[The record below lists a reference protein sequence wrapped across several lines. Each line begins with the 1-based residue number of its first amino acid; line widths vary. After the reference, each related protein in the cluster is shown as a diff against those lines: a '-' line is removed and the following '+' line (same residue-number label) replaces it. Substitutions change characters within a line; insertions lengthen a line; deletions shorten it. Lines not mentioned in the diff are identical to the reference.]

1 MFIFFIKDIA
11 LNRANLYN
19 IDRRY
24 IMENKMLN
32 ECENDFCDLNPE
44 KICDN
49 CCKCIETDKNY
60 KIIKITKVISDEE

>member
-1 MFIFFIKDIA
+1 MFIFYEIILLLIVVSCIIKKEIGM
-11 LNRANLYN
+11 YN
-19 IDRRY
+19 KVI
-24 IMENKMLN
+24 N

-60 KIIKITKVISDEE
+60 KIIKITKIIKEES